1 MARDLIA
8 DDARASLVPFLAP
21 KSVFEKAQGHRLRRV
36 AVAAMVMRVS
46 TTDASCSQ
54 SRARRR
60 HFMIQANVRSTTHPL
75 PGSGF
80 QANHER
86 GRRMTTKP
94 FIHDMR
100 LTISSVT
107 FVLSFAHLTR
117 RPA

>member
-1 MARDLIA
+1 LEDEDR
-8 DDARASLVPFLAP
+8 RF

-60 HFMIQANVRSTTHPL
+60 HFMIQLSVRSTTH
-75 PGSGF
+75 
-80 QANHER
+80 R
-86 GRRMTTKP
+86 RRMTTKP
-94 FIHDMR
+94 FTHDMR

-107 FVLSFAHLTR
+107 FVFEGV
-117 RPA
+117 